1 MRFPLFRLAH
11 VGIDTVL
18 CITVY
23 CVVFLLRFEGHI
35 PPSDLHGFW
44 LGLPLITATR
54 LIANYSM
61 GIYSHLWK
69 YTGVHE
75 LFSMIKATVLGS
87 VLFVLC
93 TFLMGLSGF
102 PRSIFVFEGAFF
114 LLAAS
119 GVRYSRRFS
128 NEVSL
133 ATKAIGARRTLII
146 GAGDAGTMVA
156 GEMLRHRENGYIP
169 VGFIDDNPQKWR
181 ARIHNLR
188 VYGGRERLQEVVESR
203 EIEALVI
210 AIPSAPRQVIREY
223 VQACQPLNIPLQIVP
238 ATHQILS
245 GEVHIEQ
252 LRRIQIE
259 DLLGR
264 DPIRLDDTRVQ
275 SNLKGKRVLVTGA
288 GGSIGS
294 ELCRQ
299 ILTYDP
305 EVLYVLGHG
314 ENSIYKIQHELADP
328 RVQAVI
334 MDIRDRLQLAQFF
347 ATHRPQQV
355 FHAAAHKHV
364 PLMED
369 NLTEA
374 FLNNVWGSYCV
385 LETAVAHGAEQA
397 VLISTDKAA
406 EPRSIMG
413 LSKYFAEQTARYLS
427 PRSAHTRLAVVR
439 FGNVIGS
446 RGSVI
451 PLFEKQIA
459 AGGPLTVTHP
469 EMTRYFMTIPEAVQL
484 VLQAAVLP
492 QSLGTYVLEMGEPVL
507 ILDMAQNMCRLSG
520 QEGLEIRFTGMRPGE
535 KLHERLHWH
544 DEQLTPTLCPQIMEA
559 QSTALRLAEHQHL
572 LQKILS
578 LLEHEPENFE
588 GFFRHT
594 LQAHFAIEAP
604 IKKAPPEV
612 ELSLGV
618 KEKRLE

>member
-11 VGIDTVL
+11 VGIDTLL

-35 PPSDLHGFW
+35 PPGDLHGFW
-44 LGLPLITATR
+44 LGLPIITAAR
-54 LIANYSM
+54 LIANYTM

-75 LFSMIKATVLGS
+75 LFSMIKATLLGS
-87 VLFVLC
+87 VLFVLSS
-93 TFLMGLSGF
+93 FLMGLSGF

-133 ATKAIGARRTLII
+133 ANKSQGARRTLII

-188 VYGGRERLQEVVESR
+188 VYGGRERLLEVVESR

-210 AIPSAPRQVIREY
+210 AIPSAPRQVIRDL
-223 VQACQPLNIPLQIVP
+223 VQICQPLNIPLQIVP

-264 DPIRLDDTRVQ
+264 DPIRLDDTLVN
-275 SNLKGKRVLVTGA
+275 SHLKGKRVLVTGA

-299 ILTYDP
+299 ILTYQP
-305 EVLYVLGHG
+305 EVLYLLGHG
-314 ENSIYKIQHELADP
+314 ENSIYKIQQELADK

-334 MDIRDRLQLAQFF
+334 MDIRDQPQLDQFF
-347 ATHRPQQV
+347 AQHRPQQV

-385 LETAVAHGAEQA
+385 LKSAIKHQAEHA

-406 EPRSIMG
+406 EPLSIMG

-427 PRSAHTRLAVVR
+427 HSTPKTRLAVVR

-451 PLFEKQIA
+451 PLFEQQIA

-492 QSLGTYVLEMGEPVL
+492 QNLGTYVLEMGEPVL

-520 QEGLEIRFTGMRPGE
+520 QDDLAIRFTGMRPGE
-535 KLHERLHWH
+535 KLHERLHWS
-544 DEQLTPTLCPQIMEA
+544 DETLIPTLCPQIMEA
-559 QSTALRLAEHQHL
+559 QSNARRILDHQNLLKKMLA
-572 LQKILS
+572 I
-578 LLEHEPENFE
+578 LEHNPHQFAH
-588 GFFRHT
+588 FFQHT
-594 LQAHFAIEAP
+594 LQQHFAISAT
-604 IKKAPPEV
+604 KKAPPEA
-612 ELSLGV
+612 ELSMTLKKAG
-618 KEKRLE
+618 LD